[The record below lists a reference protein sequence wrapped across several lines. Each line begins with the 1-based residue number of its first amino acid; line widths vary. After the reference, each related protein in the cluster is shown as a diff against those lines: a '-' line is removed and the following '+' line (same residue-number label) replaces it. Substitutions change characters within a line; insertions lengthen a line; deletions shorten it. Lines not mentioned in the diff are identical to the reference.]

1 MSVTRSRDAAPP
13 DEPAV
18 GAIAPIARRTTV
30 SLIAERLRAGIGDGT
45 FPAGEQLGEAH
56 LAEQLEVSRGPVR
69 EALQRLIQEGLLIS
83 HPHRGVFVVSLG
95 AADVADVHLARRAV
109 ETAAVERVAD
119 AVRRDGGA
127 VLAPAR
133 AVLDQLAAAAA
144 EDDWPAVADL
154 DLELHHALVTAA
166 DSPRLSRMYAT
177 LVVETRLCLGAL
189 EPAYP
194 VRAELVDEHA
204 ELIDAVATGD
214 AAIARRV
221 LEQHLGDGVDRL
233 AARTPDPGSPEE

>member
-1 MSVTRSRDAAPP
+1 MPTTERRDVAPTADRS
-13 DEPAV
+13 
-18 GAIAPIARRTTV
+18 GGGIAPIARRTTV

-95 AADVADVHLARRAV
+95 AADVADVQLARRAV
-109 ETAAVERVAD
+109 EAAAVERVAD
-119 AVRRDGGA
+119 LVGRDGDA

-133 AVLDQLAAAAA
+133 AAFDRLAAAADD
-144 EDDWPAVADL
+144 DDWPAVADL
-154 DLELHHALVTAA
+154 DLELHDALVTAA

-189 EPAYP
+189 EPTYP
-194 VRAELVDEHA
+194 VRGELVDEHA

-214 AAIARRV
+214 RLVARRV
-221 LEQHLGDGVDRL
+221 LEQHLDDGVERL
-233 AARTPDPGSPEE
+233 TARAPHAGPPEE